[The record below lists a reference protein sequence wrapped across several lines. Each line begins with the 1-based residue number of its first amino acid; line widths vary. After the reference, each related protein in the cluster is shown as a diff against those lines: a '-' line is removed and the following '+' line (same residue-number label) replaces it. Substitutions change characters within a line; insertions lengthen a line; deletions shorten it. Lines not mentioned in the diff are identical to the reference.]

1 MKLENKIA
9 IVVGG
14 AGGMGRETALH
25 MAREGANVIVADLN
39 FKQAIAVYEEIKQI
53 KKEDCGFA
61 LEVDVRKSDEVKS
74 MVEKVVNK
82 FGRIDIL
89 ANFAG
94 ILEVSPVIKIEEEEW
109 DNVMAV
115 NVKGTFLV
123 CKEVAKQMIKQKGG
137 KIINTSSIAAKK
149 AIALHAHYCTSKFAI
164 VGLTQSLAIELA
176 PYNINVNC
184 ICPGDVDTEMFKK
197 SQRGIAKE
205 KGISYE
211 ECRKISL
218 SSSLFKRFEQP
229 KDVAPLVVFLAS
241 DDANFMTGQ
250 AINVAGGIQF
260 N

>member
-1 MKLENKIA
+1 MGEFDGKVALVTGSSKGIGKGVGIELAKNGADVVINYCFDKNGA
-9 IVVGG
+9 IDTKNQIESLGKKAIIVEADVGK
-14 AGGMGRETALH
+14 
-25 MAREGANVIVADLN
+25 
-39 FKQAIAVYEEIKQI
+39 FKDVKNMFNLIYEE
-53 KKEDCGFA
+53 
-61 LEVDVRKSDEVKS
+61 
-74 MVEKVVNK
+74 

-89 ANFAG
+89 TNFAG
-94 ILEVSPVIKIEEEEW
+94 ILEVSPFIKIKEEEW
-109 DNVMAV
+109 DNIMAV

-123 CKEVAKQMIKQKGG
+123 CREVAKQMIKRKSG

-149 AIALHAHYCTSKFAI
+149 AIALHAHYCASKFAI
-164 VGLTQSLAIELA
+164 VGLTQTLAIELA

-184 ICPGDVDTEMFKK
+184 VCPGDVDTDMFKK

-205 KGISYE
+205 KSISYE

-218 SSSLFKRFEQP
+218 SKSLFNRFEQP
-229 KDVAPLVVFLAS
+229 EDVAPLVVFLAS

>member
-39 FKQAIAVYEEIKQI
+39 FKKAIAVYEEVKQI
-53 KKEDCGFA
+53 KKEDYGFA

-94 ILEVSPVIKIEEEEW
+94 ILEVSPFIKIEEEEW

-149 AIALHAHYCTSKFAI
+149 AIALHAHYCASKFAI
-164 VGLTQSLAIELA
+164 VGLTQALAIELA

-184 ICPGDVDTEMFKK
+184 ICPGDVDTDMFKK
-197 SQRGIAKE
+197 SQKGIAKE

-218 SSSLFKRFEQP
+218 SNSLFKRFEQS

>member
-1 MKLENKIA
+1 MRLENKIA

-14 AGGMGRETALH
+14 GGGMGRETALH
-25 MAREGANVIVADLN
+25 LAKEGANVIVADVN
-39 FKQAIAVYEEIKQI
+39 FKQANAVYEKVKQI
-53 KKEDCGFA
+53 KNEDSGFA
-61 LEVDVRKSDEVKS
+61 LEVDVRKSENVNI

-94 ILEVSPVIKIEEEEW
+94 ILEVSPFIKIKEEEW
-109 DNVMAV
+109 DNIMAV

-123 CKEVAKQMIKQKGG
+123 CKEVAKQMIKQKSG
-137 KIINTSSIAAKK
+137 KIINTSSVAAKK
-149 AIALHAHYCTSKFAI
+149 AIALHAHYCASKFAI
-164 VGLTQSLAIELA
+164 VGLTQTLAIELA

-184 ICPGDVDTEMFKK
+184 ICPGDVDTDMFKK

-211 ECRKISL
+211 ECRKNSL
-218 SSSLFKRFEQP
+218 SSSLFKRFERP

-250 AINVAGGIQF
+250 AINIAGGIQF